1 MSLSQMDFID
11 SSLPG
16 KAMNNDIYVYLWR
29 NEIFEVS
36 ALRHCCC
43 FRFSFFPA
51 FICKHEPLKI

>member
-1 MSLSQMDFID
+1 MSLSQMNFIN

-36 ALRHCCC
+36 ALRHYCWFVFC
-43 FRFSFFPA
+43 FFFLLLFA
-51 FICKHEPLKI
+51 NVNH